1 MIPEGKGDAVQAPK
15 AEKEKAPKKES
26 VKFGVDELSDYF
38 PGMNAADMKAEMFSI
53 LAEWKAKQRVAGGES
68 Y

>member
-1 MIPEGKGDAVQAPK
+1 MIPEGNSEEVKAPK